1 MTIEDLR
8 HLLSS
13 RTRFDVQARPGDSQ
27 LLHCR
32 GTVRTLRPDSGTVIF
47 DEAGLW
53 TFEDYSNIAFHNI
66 YSWSLQSESSTL
78 SLSHLRYGRNAP
90 VHLVD
95 FIEAAG
101 NEWESA
107 SPYACG
113 ADIYRARINYSDCG
127 LKLSWRIHGPNK
139 KPLRDYPYLE
149 QEVLE

>member
-1 MTIEDLR
+1 MTIEHLR
-8 HLLSS
+8 HVLSS
-13 RTRFDVQARPGDSQ
+13 RTRFDVQARTGDSQ
-27 LLHCR
+27 LLRGH
-32 GTVRTLRPDSGTVIF
+32 GTVRALRPNSGTVIF

-53 TFEDYSNIAFHNI
+53 TFEDCSNIAFHNI
-66 YSWSLQSESSTL
+66 YSWSLQSESPTL

-113 ADIYRARINYSDCG
+113 ADIYRARINYSDCV
-127 LKLSWRIHGPNK
+127 LKLSWRIHGPDK
-139 KPLRDYPYLE
+139 RQQLDYTYVE
-149 QEVLE
+149 